1 MKKKFVVLL
10 LAGGILSSQLYF
22 SSDAITRVYASEQQV
37 VLTITGQP
45 QNQSVA
51 ENSTAVFKVTAS
63 GNGLKYQ
70 WQWSKSTT
78 GGWTDTT
85 LTGCKTSTL
94 SVPAESFRNGMYY
107 RCVVS
112 DATGKQVVT
121 NAAQLKLAA
130 ELNITGQPQ
139 NQSVAENSTAVFKV
153 AASGDGLKYQWQ
165 WSKSTTGG
173 WTDTTLTGCKTS
185 TLSVPAESF
194 RNGMYYRCVVTD
206 QNGKLLISNVAKLTI
221 LKTDEWELPIM

>member
-1 MKKKFVVLL
+1 MKKKFVVFL

-22 SSDAITRVYASEQQV
+22 SPDAITRVYASEQQ
-37 VLTITGQP
+37 LLLSITGQP

-51 ENSTAVFKVTAS
+51 ENSTVVFKVTAS

-94 SVPAESFRNGMYY
+94 SV
-107 RCVVS
+107 
-112 DATGKQVVT
+112 
-121 NAAQLKLAA
+121 L
-130 ELNITGQPQ
+130 
-139 NQSVAENSTAVFKV
+139 
-153 AASGDGLKYQWQ
+153 
-165 WSKSTTGG
+165 
-173 WTDTTLTGCKTS
+173 
-185 TLSVPAESF
+185 AESF

>member
-1 MKKKFVVLL
+1 MYYRCVV
-10 LAGGILSSQLYF
+10 
-22 SSDAITRVYASEQQV
+22 SDGTGKQV
-37 VLTITGQP
+37 VTNAAQLKIAAELNITGQP

-70 WQWSKSTT
+70 WQWSKSMT

-94 SVPAESFRNGMYY
+94 SV
-107 RCVVS
+107 
-112 DATGKQVVT
+112 
-121 NAAQLKLAA
+121 L
-130 ELNITGQPQ
+130 
-139 NQSVAENSTAVFKV
+139 
-153 AASGDGLKYQWQ
+153 
-165 WSKSTTGG
+165 
-173 WTDTTLTGCKTS
+173 
-185 TLSVPAESF
+185 AESF